1 MTVLEIFD
9 IVVKSLTFV
18 SIAIAALALWLNSR
32 YTKRQ
37 WNFNAFTH
45 YTKRYDDIMGEFPG
59 QDYTLRFDL
68 EHQIPSNNEVR
79 LAVLKYLNM
88 TSEEFYLWRDKYLD
102 DKVWQI
108 WLPEI
113 ERTLQSPLFQREWQ
127 KLKEE
132 FKTYGEFSEFVEQVQ
147 SKVLLP
153 NQPKQARQR
162 RRLRV
167 FDRGPGH

>member
-1 MTVLEIFD
+1 MTALEIFD

-18 SIAIAALALWLNSR
+18 SIAIATLSLWLNSR

-79 LAVLKYLNM
+79 LAVLRYLNM
-88 TSEEFYLWRDKYLD
+88 TSEEFYLQRDKYLD

-113 ERTLQSPLFQREWQ
+113 KRTLQSPLFQREWQ
-127 KLKEE
+127 NLKGE
-132 FKTYGEFSEFVEQVQ
+132 FKTYEEFSDFVEQVQ
-147 SKVLLP
+147 SEMVLLNP
-153 NQPKQARQR
+153 PRQARR
-162 RRLRV
+162 RRHIRI
-167 FDRGPGH
+167 FDRGPGN